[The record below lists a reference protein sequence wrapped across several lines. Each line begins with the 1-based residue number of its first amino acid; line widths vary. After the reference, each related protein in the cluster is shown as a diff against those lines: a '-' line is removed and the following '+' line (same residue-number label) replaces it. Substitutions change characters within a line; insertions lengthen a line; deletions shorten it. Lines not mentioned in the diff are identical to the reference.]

1 VSANRDSAGRLAPL
15 ASAPAAGSNRAGR
28 SAPSSGS
35 SQPRERAIDT
45 IRAVAIGG
53 VVLGHWLVTGLVLG
67 PGGGIDQASP
77 LSALPSFAP
86 VTWVLQTLGLFFF
99 AGGYAAARSR
109 RPLPRR
115 LLRLVLPV
123 AGFGALW
130 TLALAVAAVAGVP
143 GVTLDT
149 VGTLVVSPLW
159 FLLPFVALLALTGTL
174 RRMGPAAAVPAV
186 AVVALAD
193 AGLGWLPLTV
203 LAAWLVPYTLGMA
216 LATGRLTGRG
226 TGVAMLV
233 GGAVAMAVLIRW
245 LDYPM
250 SAVGVPGDGRSNL
263 SPPSLFTIALA
274 TAQIG
279 VALLVR
285 PWLNS
290 RPTPH
295 PVAVLNRAA
304 MPIYLWHQSAL
315 IAVVAGM
322 AWLTGGRP
330 VPGLHTPPDSMTWVG
345 ARVLWFPV
353 FATVLAAACAV
364 FPGVGGRVDT
374 ARRPIGQVGTAGA
387 RGVR

>member
-1 VSANRDSAGRLAPL
+1 
-15 ASAPAAGSNRAGR
+15 
-28 SAPSSGS
+28 
-35 SQPRERAIDT
+35 
-45 IRAVAIGG
+45 
-53 VVLGHWLVTGLVLG
+53 VLGHWLVTGLVLG
-67 PGGGIDQASP
+67 PGGGLDQASP
-77 LSALPSFAP
+77 LRALPSFAP
-86 VTWVLQTLGLFFF
+86 ATWVLQTLGLFFF

-115 LLRLVLPV
+115 LLRLALPV

-130 TLALAVAAVAGVP
+130 TLVLLSAAAAGVP

-159 FLLPFVALLALTGTL
+159 FLLPFVALLALTGPL
-174 RRMGPAAAVPAV
+174 RRVGPVAALPAV
-186 AVVALAD
+186 AVVGLAD
-193 AGLGWLPLTV
+193 AGLGTLPLTV
-203 LAAWLVPYTLGMA
+203 LAAWLVPYTLGVA
-216 LATGRLTGRG
+216 LATGRLTGRR
-226 TGVAMLV
+226 TGIAPLV

-245 LDYPM
+245 LDYPA

-263 SPPSLFTIALA
+263 SPPSLFTVALA

-285 PWLNS
+285 PWLN
-290 RPTPH
+290 RRRTPT

-304 MPIYLWHQSAL
+304 MPVYLWHQSAL

-322 AWLTGGRP
+322 AWLTGGAP
-330 VPGLHTPPDSMTWVG
+330 VPGLHTAPDGLAWVA

-353 FATVLAAACAV
+353 LATVLAAACTA
-364 FPGVGGRVDT
+364 FPGTGRRADT
-374 ARRPIGQVGTAGA
+374 ARRPIGQVGAAGA

>member
-1 VSANRDSAGRLAPL
+1 MNEERD
-15 ASAPAAGSNRAGR
+15 
-28 SAPSSGS
+28 
-35 SQPRERAIDT
+35 RAIDT

-67 PGGGIDQASP
+67 TGGGLDGASP
-77 LSALPSFAP
+77 LRALPSFAP
-86 VTWVLQTLGLFFF
+86 ATWVLQTLGLFFF
-99 AGGYAAARSR
+99 AGGYAAARSS
-109 RPLPRR
+109 RPFPRR
-115 LLRLVLPV
+115 LPRLVLPV
-123 AGFGALW
+123 AGFAALW
-130 TLALAVAAVAGVP
+130 TLVLLAAAAAGVP

-149 VGTLVVSPLW
+149 VGKLVVSPLW
-159 FLLPFVALLALTGTL
+159 FLLPFVALLALIGPL
-174 RRMGPAAAVPAV
+174 RRVGPAAALPAV
-186 AVVALAD
+186 AVVGLAD
-193 AGLGWLPLTV
+193 AGPGWLPLTV

-226 TGVAMLV
+226 TGIALLV

-250 SAVGVPGDGRSNL
+250 SAVGVPGEGRSNL
-263 SPPSLFTIALA
+263 SPPSLFTVALA

-285 PWLNS
+285 PWLN
-290 RPTPH
+290 RRRTPH
-295 PVAVLNRAA
+295 LVGVLNRAA

-322 AWLTGGRP
+322 AWLTAGTP
-330 VPGLHTPPDSMTWVG
+330 VPGLHTAPDGLAWVA

-364 FPGVGGRVDT
+364 FPGTGDRVGS

>member
-1 VSANRDSAGRLAPL
+1 MGVSNTVSLHEVPD
-15 ASAPAAGSNRAGR
+15 
-28 SAPSSGS
+28 
-35 SQPRERAIDT
+35 QPRDRAIDT

-53 VVLGHWLVTGLVLG
+53 VVLGHWLVTGLVLE
-67 PGGGIDQASP
+67 PGGGLDQASP
-77 LSALPSFAP
+77 LRALPSFAP
-86 VTWVLQTLGLFFF
+86 ATWLLQTLGLFFF

-109 RPLPRR
+109 RSLPRR
-115 LLRLVLPV
+115 LTRLVLPV

-130 TLALAVAAVAGVP
+130 TLVLLCAAAAGVP

-159 FLLPFVALLALTGTL
+159 FLLPFVALLALTGPL
-174 RRMGPAAAVPAV
+174 RRIGPVAILPAV
-186 AVVALAD
+186 AAVGLAD
-193 AGLGWLPLTV
+193 AGIGTLPLTV

-216 LATGRLTGRG
+216 LATGRLASPRTGI
-226 TGVAMLV
+226 ALLA

-250 SAVGVPGDGRSNL
+250 SAVGVPGQGRSNL
-263 SPPSLFTIALA
+263 SPPSLFTLALA

-279 VALLVR
+279 AALLIR
-285 PWLNS
+285 PWLN
-290 RPTPH
+290 RRATP
-295 PVAVLNRAA
+295 PFVAVLNRTA

-322 AWLTGGRP
+322 AWLTSGTP
-330 VPGLHTPPDSMTWVG
+330 IPGLHTAPDSLTWVA
-345 ARVLWFPV
+345 ARALWFPV
-353 FATVLAAACAV
+353 FATVLAAACVA
-364 FPGVGGRVDT
+364 FPGTGGRVDT